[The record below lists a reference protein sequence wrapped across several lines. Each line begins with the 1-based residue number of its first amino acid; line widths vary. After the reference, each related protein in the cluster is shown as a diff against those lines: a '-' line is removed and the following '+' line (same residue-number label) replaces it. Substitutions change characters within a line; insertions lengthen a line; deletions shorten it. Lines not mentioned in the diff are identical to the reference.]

1 MTARSGVRFIQAFGY
16 GYRAVAGKRG
26 AYAAMI
32 GRVNAG
38 WFREQFETRVLFAT
52 ARSRSTTTTS
62 RRMMIRPYE
71 RVENVSVSIKLWGAV
86 N

>member
-1 MTARSGVRFIQAFGY
+1 
-16 GYRAVAGKRG
+16 
-26 AYAAMI
+26 MI